1 MPLIK
6 LFLDICLFRKG
17 PQDTPASTMLLNWTL
32 GAYFVVGFALLGL
45 ETQWVE
51 AVIQVLLEGAMLL
64 GFVWISLKAAGK
76 MNRFLQ
82 TTIAMLGTDAL
93 ISSLA
98 IPLVAIAVANPHAVI
113 ITLLLLMLMLWHVGV
128 VAHILRHALSQTLAI
143 GLGLAIVY
151 VVFTYQIMVLLFG
164 GPEVSG

>member
-1 MPLIK
+1 MILIK

-17 PQDTPASTMLLNWTL
+17 PQDAPASPMLLKWTL
-32 GAYFVVGFALLGL
+32 GAYFLVGLVLLGL
-45 ETQWVE
+45 ETRWAE
-51 AVIQVLLEGAMLL
+51 AVAQVLLEGAMLL
-64 GFVWISLKAAGK
+64 AFVWVSLKSAGK

-82 TTIAMLGTDAL
+82 TTIAMLGADAL
-93 ISSLA
+93 ISSFA
-98 IPLVAIAVANPHAVI
+98 IPLVAVAMASPHAVV

-151 VVFTYQIMVLLFG
+151 VVFTYQVMILLFG
-164 GPEVSG
+164 SQELSG

>member
-17 PQDTPASTMLLNWTL
+17 PQDTPASTMLLKWTL
-32 GAYFVVGFALLGL
+32 GAYFLVGFVLLGL
-45 ETQWVE
+45 ETRWVE
-51 AVIQVLLEGAMLL
+51 AVLQILLEGVMLL
-64 GFVWISLKAAGK
+64 GFVWVSLKAAGK
-76 MNRFLQ
+76 MNRFVQ

-93 ISSLA
+93 ISSFA
-98 IPLVAIAVANPHAVI
+98 VPLIAVAMAYPQTAI
-113 ITLLLLMLMLWHVGV
+113 ITLLLLMLMLWHLGV

-151 VVFTYQIMVLLFG
+151 VVFTYQIMILLFG